1 MLGNVYKIISMFV
14 VLHPWI
20 TFYLAGSLIAFG
32 IVYSLMSGGYLNPP
46 NRKRMFITAIG
57 SSWIVVIVFLYG
69 FFSFLFK
76 NNEGGE

>member
-1 MLGNVYKIISMFV
+1 MLSEIYNIISMFV
-14 VLHPWI
+14 LLHPI
-20 TFYLAGSLIAFG
+20 LTVYLAGSLIAVG
-32 IVYSLMSGGYLNPP
+32 IVYSLISGGYLNPP
-46 NRKRMFITAIG
+46 NKKRMFITAIG